1 MAQDFKKILK
11 GVLLSL
17 VISILLAALL
27 AIVVFFADISDRTVS
42 TLVMLSSAVSVFSG
56 AVILAKNIES
66 RGLLNGFVL
75 AAIYFL
81 VLISISFL
89 TGGFSF
95 DSSAVLRF
103 VAILA
108 AGMLGGILGI
118 NSKKA

>member
-89 TGGFSF
+89 TGGISL
-95 DSSAVLRF
+95 DSSAALRL

-118 NSKKA
+118 NSKRA